1 MANNRDSQT
10 ENELE
15 RIGRIRTLRSLEKG
29 DQLTIY
35 FNNAL
40 SNVEPHVEKFDRS
53 FKETAK
59 LILSAMEVERLIK
72 ILEKSI
78 DHSSN
83 K

>member
-1 MANNRDSQT
+1 MANNRESQT

-15 RIGRIRTLRSLEKG
+15 RIGRIRTLRNLEKG

-40 SNVEPHVEKFDRS
+40 SNVELHVEKFDRS
-53 FKETAK
+53 FKETAN
-59 LILSAMEVERLIK
+59 LILSAVEVERLIK